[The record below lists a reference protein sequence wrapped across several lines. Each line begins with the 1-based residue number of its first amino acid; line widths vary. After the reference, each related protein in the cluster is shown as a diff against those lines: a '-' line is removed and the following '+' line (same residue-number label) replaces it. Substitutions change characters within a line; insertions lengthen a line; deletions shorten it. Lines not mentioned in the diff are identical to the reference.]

1 MEILPFGFL
10 EFGLKDLIETLI
22 IACVIL
28 LLYRWIRGSFAVPVV
43 IGLMIVFLVNA
54 VVSLFGLATINFVLR
69 RLLDVGIIA
78 VIIIFQPEIRK
89 LLYNIGQNTTLYK
102 FFDRG
107 GSFSVIEEVID
118 AVKSLSRTKTGALIV
133 FSKGSP
139 LSDLVDKGVGLD
151 ASVSSELLLTI
162 FNRETPLHDG
172 AVVIRDNKIV
182 AASAYLPISQNPNI
196 SSVFGT
202 RHRAALGISEVND
215 VLVVVVSEETGRI
228 SIAQNGALTSGL
240 TIQKLR
246 YEMQKHLGEGDVA
259 EQELSSFRQS
269 ELESN

>member
-10 EFGLKDLIETLI
+10 EFGLKDLVETLV
-22 IACVIL
+22 IATVIV

-43 IGLMIVFLVNA
+43 IGLVMVFGVNA
-54 VVSLFGLATINFVLR
+54 IVSMFGLTTINFLIR
-69 RLLDVGIIA
+69 RLLDVGILA

-89 LLYNIGQNTTLYK
+89 LLYNIGRNTSLHK

-107 GSFSVIEEVID
+107 GSFSVIDEVIE
-118 AVKSLSRTKTGALIV
+118 AVKSLSRSKTGALIV
-133 FSKGSP
+133 FAKGST
-139 LSDLVDKGVGLD
+139 LNDLVDKGIELEANVT
-151 ASVSSELLLTI
+151 SELIMTI

-172 AVVIRDNKIV
+172 AVIIRDNKIV

-215 VLVVVVSEETGRI
+215 VLVVVVSEETGRV
-228 SIAQNGALTSGL
+228 SVAQNGSLTSGL

-246 YEMQKHLGEGDVA
+246 YEMEKHLGEIKKD
-259 EQELSSFRQS
+259 EPEMTSFRQS
-269 ELESN
+269 ELESE

>member
-1 MEILPFGFL
+1 MEILPLGFL
-10 EFGLKDLIETLI
+10 EFGLKDLVETLI
-22 IACVIL
+22 IAMVIV

-43 IGLMIVFLVNA
+43 IGLVIVFGVNA
-54 VVSLFGLATINFVLR
+54 AVSMFGLTTINFVLR

-78 VIIIFQPEIRK
+78 VIILFQPEIRK
-89 LLYNIGQNTTLYK
+89 LLYNIGHKTSLYK

-107 GSFSVIEEVID
+107 GSFSVIDEVVD
-118 AVKSLSRTKTGALIV
+118 AVKALSRTKTGALIV
-133 FSKGSP
+133 FSKGST
-139 LSDLVDKGVGLD
+139 LNDLVDLGVSLD
-151 ASVSSELLLTI
+151 STVSSELLVTI
-162 FNRETPLHDG
+162 FNKNTPLHDG
-172 AVVIRDNKIV
+172 AVIIRDNRIV

-215 VLVVVVSEETGRI
+215 VLVLVVSEETGRI
-228 SIAQNGALTSGL
+228 SIAHNGLLTSGM

-246 YEMQKHLGEGDVA
+246 YEMQKHLGEESGKETDLV
-259 EQELSSFRQS
+259 SFRQS